1 MARASRV
8 LAAAALAS
16 AALLPAVPA
25 SACHEVVAPI
35 VVDTPAGPVH
45 VFPGIYIPC

>member
-1 MARASRV
+1 MSRLLRV
-8 LAAAALAS
+8 TAVAALAA

-35 VVDTPAGPVH
+35 WADTPVGPVG
-45 VFPGIYIPC
+45 FAGIYIPC

>member
-1 MARASRV
+1 MSRLLRV
-8 LAAAALAS
+8 TAVAAVAAVT
-16 AALLPAVPA
+16 LLPAAPA

-35 VVDTPAGPVH
+35 YVDTPAGRID